1 MVQLGAAFDD
11 CEPLWPWPLTM
22 FSFKRAGGGG
32 RLSLFII
39 SKEYVIILFSYN
51 NFNLF
56 TIYEF
61 MKNSYKNDTN
71 STTISNPDSPADL

>member
-1 MVQLGAAFDD
+1 MTVSPCDLD
-11 CEPLWPWPLTM
+11 LWPCFPLNV
-22 FSFKRAGGGG
+22 RGGG

-56 TIYEF
+56 TIYVF